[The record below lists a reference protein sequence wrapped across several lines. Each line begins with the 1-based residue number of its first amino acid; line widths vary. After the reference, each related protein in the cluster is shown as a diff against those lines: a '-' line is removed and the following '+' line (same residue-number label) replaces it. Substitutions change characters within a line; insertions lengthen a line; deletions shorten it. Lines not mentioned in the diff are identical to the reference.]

1 MFHIMTMDESVEQFI
16 TCVEES
22 VAVEDDIRWCPCI
35 ANSIGGGYS
44 STMRLKRAE
53 MPILIFNVIYVSL
66 FTALALRRA
75 NHEFLL
81 YVAVIVVIASWILWK
96 QHAIRFPRTILWGL
110 SLWGF
115 AHMAGGL
122 LRVGAGVLY
131 ELILV
136 PIVPHLNI
144 LRFDQLV
151 HALGF
156 GVATM
161 IGHHLLRSYTIK
173 GVRVGPGYWFVVA
186 LAGCGFGALNE
197 VIEFVAVLT
206 MPQTGVGGYENTLL
220 DLVFNMIGV
229 TLTTMWL
236 AMSSRRDTRPMG
248 EGTS

>member
-1 MFHIMTMDESVEQFI
+1 
-16 TCVEES
+16 
-22 VAVEDDIRWCPCI
+22 
-35 ANSIGGGYS
+35 
-44 STMRLKRAE
+44 MRLTRTEK
-53 MPILIFNVIYVSL
+53 PILIFNIIYVSL
-66 FTALALRRA
+66 FTWLALRRT

-122 LRVGAGVLY
+122 LRVGQGALY

-136 PIVPHLNI
+136 PIVPQLNV
-144 LRFDQLV
+144 LRFDQVV

-161 IGHHLLRSYTIK
+161 IGHHLLQPYTSK
-173 GVRVGPGYWFVVA
+173 ETRPGAGYWFVVA

-220 DLVFNMIGV
+220 DLVFNLIGAALA
-229 TLTTMWL
+229 TLWL
-236 AMSSRRDTRPMG
+236 AASGHSDSR
-248 EGTS
+248 